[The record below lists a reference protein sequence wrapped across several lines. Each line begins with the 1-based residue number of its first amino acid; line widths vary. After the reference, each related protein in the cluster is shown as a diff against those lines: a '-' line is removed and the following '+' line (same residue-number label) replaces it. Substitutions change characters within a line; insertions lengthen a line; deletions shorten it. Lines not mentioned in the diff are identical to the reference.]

1 MNAIERQKRIK
12 RLDDRIAGWVMAG
25 IMALAIV
32 AALTAPAPSNDGA
45 SPREAFRVGIQT
57 ESAGDE
63 WLDCQYDGDL
73 DAYYCRR
80 DNP

>member
-1 MNAIERQKRIK
+1 MNATEREKRK
-12 RLDDRIAGWVMAG
+12 RRIDEWVFAG

-32 AALTAPAPSNDGA
+32 ATLTAPAPSNDGA

-63 WLDCQYDGDL
+63 WLDCRYDRGL